1 MKLNH
6 LIFKKEAPANF
17 FSQLIFIGCAIAFIT
32 SPFGWAFGRNV
43 FYLSSYL
50 AFLVIVFHLRFYIAD
65 KKNLIL
71 PGAFFAVGIISIIW
85 TAMYKQPGDFISL
98 YRQYQSTGRLQIAAA
113 FVLLAMPNT
122 KIALQKNTVLTAL
135 VCGLAVNSYAI
146 YQGVFLHIARV
157 ELNFDRATV
166 AAYIITAV
174 NLIFIKAV
182 LLLRTRHRVLLF
194 LAAFAFTYASI
205 LLTGTRA
212 AMLAYPVLALMIV
225 LMSTHVINRRHKIIL
240 FTLVPIMLLLSAAL
254 FHKVITMRIQ
264 QFNQDIAHMHEQ
276 TGENSIISRL
286 SMQTVAFRTGSEAL
300 WGESAEQRAAEAKVI
315 VAQEPSLYGALT
327 YLTVHMHNELMETF
341 SIKGIVGLLALAGLY
356 LCLLRS
362 AFTPYRNP
370 ALFAV
375 TVSLITYGLSD
386 VIFFSTEGT
395 LIYCLAVIIS
405 GLLVK
410 TPSVLQ
416 EAK

>member
-6 LIFKKEAPANF
+6 LILKKDAPANIL
-17 FSQLIFIGCAIAFIT
+17 SQLIFIGCAIAFIT
-32 SPFGWAFGRNV
+32 SPFGGAFGKNV

-50 AFLVIVFHLRFYIAD
+50 AFLVVVFHLRFYIAD

-85 TAMYKQPGDFISL
+85 TAVYKQPGDFISL

-113 FVLLAMPNT
+113 FILLAMLNV
-122 KIALQKNTVLTAL
+122 KMALQKHTVLAAI
-135 VCGLAVNSYAI
+135 VCGLTVNGYAI
-146 YQGVFLHIARV
+146 YQGVFLHIDRV

-182 LLLRTRHRVLLF
+182 LLLKNRYRVLLF
-194 LAAFAFTYASI
+194 LAAFALTYASI
-205 LLTGTRA
+205 VLTGTRA

-225 LMSTHVINRRHKIIL
+225 LMSTHVISRRHKIIL
-240 FTLVPIMLLLSAAL
+240 FTLVPVMILLSAAL
-254 FHKVITMRIQ
+254 FHNLIATRIQ

-300 WGESAEQRAAEAKVI
+300 WGESAEQRAEEAKAI
-315 VAQEPSLYGALT
+315 VAKEPSLYGALT

-341 SIKGIVGLLALAGLY
+341 SIKGIVGMLALIGFY
-356 LCLLRS
+356 LCLLRN
-362 AFTPYRNP
+362 AFIPCRNP
-370 ALFAV
+370 ALLAV

-410 TPSVLQ
+410 TSVTLQ
-416 EAK
+416 DAA

>member
-1 MKLNH
+1 MKINP
-6 LIFKKEAPANF
+6 LILKKESPANF
-17 FSQLIFIGCAIAFIT
+17 FNQLIFFGCALAFIT
-32 SPFGWAFGRNV
+32 TPFGGAFGRNV

-50 AFLVIVFHLRFYIAD
+50 AFLVVVFHLRFYIAN
-65 KKNLIL
+65 KKNLLL

-113 FVLLAMPNT
+113 FTLLVMLNVKT
-122 KIALQKNTVLTAL
+122 ALQKKTVLAAIIS
-135 VCGLAVNSYAI
+135 GLAINGYAI
-146 YQGVFLHIARV
+146 YQGVFLDIDRV

-182 LLLRTRHRVLLF
+182 LLLKTRHRVLFF
-194 LAAFAFTYASI
+194 LATFTFTYASI
-205 LLTGTRA
+205 VLTGTRA
-212 AMLAYPVLALMIV
+212 AMLAYPVLTLIII
-225 LMSTHVINRRHKIIL
+225 LMSTHVISRRHKIIL
-240 FTLVPIMLLLSAAL
+240 FTLVPVMILLSAAL
-254 FHKVITMRIQ
+254 FHKVITTRIQ
-264 QFNQDIAHMHEQ
+264 QFNQDIAQMHEQ
-276 TGENSIISRL
+276 TGENSLISRL
-286 SMQTVAFRTGSEAL
+286 SMQTVAFRTGSEAI
-300 WGESAEQRAAEAKVI
+300 WGESAEQRAAEAKAI
-315 VAQEPSLYGALT
+315 VAKEPSLYGALT

-341 SIKGIVGLLALAGLY
+341 SIKGIIGLLALVGFY
-356 LCLLRS
+356 LCLLRN
-362 AFTPYRNP
+362 AFIPCRNP

-410 TPSVLQ
+410 TSVALQ
-416 EAK
+416 EAE

>member
-1 MKLNH
+1 
-6 LIFKKEAPANF
+6 
-17 FSQLIFIGCAIAFIT
+17 
-32 SPFGWAFGRNV
+32 
-43 FYLSSYL
+43 
-50 AFLVIVFHLRFYIAD
+50 
-65 KKNLIL
+65 
-71 PGAFFAVGIISIIW
+71 
-85 TAMYKQPGDFISL
+85 
-98 YRQYQSTGRLQIAAA
+98 
-113 FVLLAMPNT
+113 
-122 KIALQKNTVLTAL
+122 
-135 VCGLAVNSYAI
+135 
-146 YQGVFLHIARV
+146 
-157 ELNFDRATV
+157 
-166 AAYIITAV
+166 
-174 NLIFIKAV
+174 
-182 LLLRTRHRVLLF
+182 
-194 LAAFAFTYASI
+194 
-205 LLTGTRA
+205 
-212 AMLAYPVLALMIV
+212 
-225 LMSTHVINRRHKIIL
+225 
-240 FTLVPIMLLLSAAL
+240 
-254 FHKVITMRIQ
+254 
-264 QFNQDIAHMHEQ
+264 MHEQ